1 MGPVVLVLLFIFH
14 RSFSTVLILSFSFF
28 HSHFS
33 FFCPIVFF
41 IPLFFF
47 SSFYRFLTRLPC
59 FVISSHT
66 LPFLPKYETFLDLH
80 CLSHSM
86 DCPICSTTLCCFI
99 LLWTLGSQDLVSHLV
114 PTPTRS
120 FIFGYFLFQ
129 THPFFPFFF
138 LCSFVRISTG

>member
-1 MGPVVLVLLFIFH
+1 MGPVVLLLLFMFH
-14 RSFSTVLILSFSFF
+14 RSFSPCPYSVVLVLP
-28 HSHFS
+28 FS

-47 SSFYRFLTRLPC
+47 SSFYRFLTKLPC
-59 FVISSHT
+59 FVISSHA
-66 LPFLPKYETFLDLH
+66 LPFLPKYETILDLH

-129 THPFFPFFF
+129 THPFSPFFF
-138 LCSFVRISTG
+138 LYSFVRISSG